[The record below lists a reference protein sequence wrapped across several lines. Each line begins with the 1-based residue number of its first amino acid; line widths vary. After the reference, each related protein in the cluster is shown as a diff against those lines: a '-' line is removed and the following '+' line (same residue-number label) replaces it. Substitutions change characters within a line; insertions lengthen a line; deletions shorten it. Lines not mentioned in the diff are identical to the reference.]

1 MQTNGNIT
9 IFNPFIIG
17 HDTKYFGC
25 KIWNVWA
32 IYRARVDLDVNSE
45 FNLSRLIVRVP
56 VAQAVFSKRYV
67 DPEKYDESDP
77 DTNFTF
83 IPGSIVALGIVDE
96 PTATKDW
103 LIRNCTAMQITKV
116 NYNRYGILKANWHW
130 KLEGI

>member
-9 IFNPFIIG
+9 IFNPFVVD
-17 HDTKYFGC
+17 HDTTYFGC

-32 IYRARVDLDVNSE
+32 IHRARIDLDINSE

-67 DPEKYDESDP
+67 DPEKYAESDP
-77 DTNFTF
+77 ETNFTF
-83 IPGSIVALGIVDE
+83 VPGSIVALGIVDA

-116 NYNRYGILKANWHW
+116 NDNRYGAVKSNWHW